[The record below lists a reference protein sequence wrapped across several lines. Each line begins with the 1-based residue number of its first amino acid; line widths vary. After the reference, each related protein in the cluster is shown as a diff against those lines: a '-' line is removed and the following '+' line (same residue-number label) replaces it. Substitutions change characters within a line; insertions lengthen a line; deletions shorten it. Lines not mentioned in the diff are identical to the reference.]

1 MSEDAAHLAV
11 FISNAGHGIGRATA
25 KNCFPAAKPSELLTS
40 LLENV
45 STDGT
50 KRMGIRITPAD
61 VANAIVDC
69 IDQKQGTI
77 TRADFPVSLPTKLLH
92 YAASVG
98 APFLNRFINAKLT
111 TKRKIGL

>member
-1 MSEDAAHLAV
+1 MLPTWPFSSQTQAMESAV
-11 FISNAGHGIGRATA
+11 PPQ

-69 IDQKQGTI
+69 IDQKQDTI
-77 TRADFPVSLPTKLLH
+77 AKADFPVSLPTKLLH

-98 APFLNRFINAKLT
+98 APFLDRFINAKLT
-111 TKRKIGL
+111 TKRKISL

>member
-11 FISNAGHGIGRATA
+11 LISNAGHGIGRATA
-25 KNCFPAAKPSELLTS
+25 E
-40 LLENV
+40 
-45 STDGT
+45 
-50 KRMGIRITPAD
+50 
-61 VANAIVDC
+61 
-69 IDQKQGTI
+69 
-77 TRADFPVSLPTKLLH
+77 KLLH